1 MMLSLNFSQFPVL
14 ETERLILREHV
25 VADAQAIFDMRT
37 NEEVMRYIDR
47 ARPKEILEVKTFI
60 TALHDGYIEGQN
72 LTWVMAL
79 KEDPEQMIGAIGYW
93 RTNLANHRAEIGY
106 MLSPQYWKKGYV
118 SEALKKTIEFGFEE
132 VNFHTIQANINPA
145 NDASRKILLQ
155 HGFVKEAY
163 FKEDYYF
170 NGKFLDSEIYGL
182 LNPNH

>member
-1 MMLSLNFSQFPVL
+1 
-14 ETERLILREHV
+14 
-25 VADAQAIFDMRT
+25 
-37 NEEVMRYIDR
+37 
-47 ARPKEILEVKTFI
+47 
-60 TALHDGYIEGQN
+60 
-72 LTWVMAL
+72 MAL
-79 KEDPEQMIGAIGYW
+79 KENPDQMIGAIGYW

-132 VNFHTIQANINPA
+132 VNFHTIQANINPG